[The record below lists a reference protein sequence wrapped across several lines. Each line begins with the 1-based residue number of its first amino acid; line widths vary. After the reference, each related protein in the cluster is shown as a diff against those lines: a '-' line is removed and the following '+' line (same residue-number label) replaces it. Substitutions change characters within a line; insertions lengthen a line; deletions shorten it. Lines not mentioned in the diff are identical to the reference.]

1 MLSQKAVKRVAAVIA
16 AILVGTMLFSLLAG
30 GLASAGAATVSQLR
44 QQLTDIEN
52 QQKKIKE
59 EIAALNKQVEV
70 VSEKKAKLEEQMI
83 LTEDEITAVESI
95 IDELANEIKV
105 TEQELIEAQI
115 RLADM
120 QQTFEKRIRNM
131 YEQDDTS
138 YLDVVLGSDS
148 FSTMIQYMEYV
159 SRIMDYDKKLLE
171 SYEAAKEA
179 VAAAKAKLES
189 DKAEQENYKGTL
201 EVKYD
206 ELEDQRAEQQALQNE
221 LENNIE
227 LKQSESEKMESEK
240 ASITA
245 DIAEL
250 SRKAAEA
257 AAAAKRNGTTSSS
270 GVPYSGS
277 FSWPLPSRG
286 TLTSAYGWRNLWGK
300 QNFHS
305 GTDIAIAGGTTI
317 MAAAPGTVVK
327 SGMYSSY
334 GNYVVVDH
342 GGGVMTG
349 YAHMSRRSVT
359 VGQQVSTG
367 QKLGEVGSTG
377 NSSGNHLH
385 FQVFINGSTTDP
397 MKYFN

>member
-1 MLSQKAVKRVAAVIA
+1 MLSQKAVKRIAALIAAV
-16 AILVGTMLFSLLAG
+16 LVGTMLFSMLAG
-30 GLASAGAATVSQLR
+30 GLATAGAATSAELK
-44 QQLTDIEN
+44 QQLSDIES

-59 EIAALNKQVEV
+59 DIAELNQQVDV
-70 VSEKKAKLEEQMI
+70 VSEKKAKLEEQMT
-83 LTEDEITAVESI
+83 LTEDEITAVEGI
-95 IDELANEIKV
+95 IDELEDEIAV

-120 QQTFEKRIRNM
+120 KKTFEKHVRNM
-131 YEQDDTS
+131 YEQGDTS
-138 YLDVVLGSDS
+138 YLDVVLGADS

-159 SRIMDYDKKLLE
+159 SRIMDYDKQLLE

-189 DKAEQENYKGTL
+189 DKAEQEEYKGTL
-201 EVKYD
+201 EVKYS
-206 ELEDQRAEQQALQNE
+206 ELDDQRAEQQKLQE
-221 LENNIE
+221 QLENDIE
-227 LKQSESEKMESEK
+227 LKQKESAKMESEK
-240 ASITA
+240 ASINA
-245 DIAEL
+245 EIAEL
-250 SRKAAEA
+250 SRKAAA
-257 AAAAKRNGTTSSS
+257 AAAAARASGSS
-270 GVPYSGS
+270 GGSVPYSGT
-277 FSWPLPSRG
+277 FTWPLPSRG

-305 GTDIAIAGGTTI
+305 GTDIAMPLGTTI

-349 YAHMSRRSVT
+349 YAHMSRRSVS
-359 VGQQVSTG
+359 VGQKVAQG
-367 QKLGEVGSTG
+367 AKLGEVGSTG

-397 MKYFN
+397 MKYFS